1 MYYSYARVTSVL
13 LAIALA
19 LPASSALSEK
29 WRDWAK
35 GPVVHLMT
43 EDEKGEWARL
53 STDEDA
59 ARFEALFWAKRDPS
73 PGTPINENRIIFDR
87 RVAAAD
93 ENFTSGR
100 VRGALS
106 DRGRVLILLGAP
118 DRAKRSGTT
127 QSTIQSGFA
136 GAAESARGE
145 AAPTDVWTYERDSI
159 QPWMGRHEFEVAFID
174 EYGDGRYELQ
184 LSPRRNVAP
193 ILEAAVEQFLVSPDL
208 QEVPVTI
215 DRVVVTEERAT
226 ELRSESIRAAWET
239 FRAAD
244 DPGATDLHVTWGQ
257 FITPSGTVFVPVQ
270 LYVPEGS
277 DLPREGDVTFFGV
290 VENEGG
296 EVVAVYE
303 EPLSLIESK
312 GDAFVDKSLMLEPGS
327 YSSVFGLAVDGAPV
341 AMKRTAMEIRGPAM
355 DQASVSE
362 IILSNNVYPLAEAQ
376 TPTDPYAFGG
386 LKVVPKGDRSF
397 STNDDIWYVIAVRN
411 PGLTDEGAPN
421 LQIKLDVTGETNA
434 GQPVR
439 MSAPTMPASVSPVR
453 DTEGHYVVGS
463 SFPAGAFKPGS
474 YLLKARLLDSVTKK
488 SWNLEAPFTVHE

>member
-1 MYYSYARVTSVL
+1 MYNSYARVIPAV
-13 LAIALA
+13 LAIVLA
-19 LPASSALSEK
+19 LPASAALSEK

-43 EDEKGEWARL
+43 EEEKGAWARL
-53 STDEDA
+53 STDEEA
-59 ARFEALFWAKRDPS
+59 ARFEALFWARRDPT
-73 PGTPINENRIIFDR
+73 PGTPVNENRLIFEQ
-87 RVAAAD
+87 RVAVAD

-118 DRAKRSGTT
+118 DRARRSGTT
-127 QSTIQSGFA
+127 QSTIQTGFA
-136 GAAESARGE
+136 GSGESARGE
-145 AAPTDVWTYERDSI
+145 AAPTDVWHYERESI

-174 EYGDGRYELQ
+174 EFGDGRYELQ

-193 ILEAAVEQFLVSPDL
+193 ILDAAIEHFRVSPDL
-208 QEVPVTI
+208 QEVPVTV
-215 DRVVVTEERAT
+215 DQVVVTEERAT

-257 FITPSGTVFVPVQ
+257 FVTPSGTVFIPVQ

-277 DLPREGDVTFFGV
+277 GLPQEGDVTFFGV
-290 VENEGG
+290 VENEAG
-296 EVVAVYE
+296 EVVAAYE

-312 GDAFVDKSLMLEPGS
+312 GDAFVDRSLMLEPGS

-341 AMKRTAMEIRGPAM
+341 AMKRAAMEIRGPET
-355 DQASVSE
+355 DQTSVSE
-362 IILSNNVYPLAEAQ
+362 IILSNNVYPLTEAQ

-397 STNDDIWYVIAVRN
+397 SVNDDVWYVIAVRN
-411 PGLTDEGAPN
+411 PGLTDGGDPN
-421 LQIKLDVTGETNA
+421 LQIKLDVTGETTA
-434 GQPVR
+434 GQPVK
-439 MSAPTMPASVSPVR
+439 MSAPTMPAPVSPVK
-453 DTEGHYVVGS
+453 DSEGHYVIGS
-463 SFPAGAFKPGS
+463 SFPAGAFQPGS
-474 YLLKARLLDSVTKK
+474 YQLKARLLDSVTKK
-488 SWNLEAPFTVHE
+488 SWNLEASFTVQE